1 MAELTQPMVGAPP
14 VEEEEGEKTMTIMEH
29 LQELRMRMAVSA
41 GTVAFMMIPAWFL
54 YGWPNGGIFGL
65 LYDPLQ
71 HFGPLHYFGPLDGFT
86 LQLKIAVATAV
97 VLSLP
102 MLLYQMWAFIAP
114 GLTKKERK
122 NSVPFV
128 SLGLVLFLSGA
139 YTGWRIL
146 PLAVNFLLS
155 FTTPDLQSVIE
166 ANQWIG
172 FVGII
177 MLIFGVSFE
186 MPLVLLFLCQ
196 IGVISSKWLIQKLR
210 YSVFIIYAA
219 SLIITPGADPI
230 SPLVL
235 GTIMT
240 GLYGL
245 AIVLAKLIGK

>member
-1 MAELTQPMVGAPP
+1 MDPVAQPLVVAPP
-14 VEEEEGEKTMTIMEH
+14 VEDEGEKTMTIMEH
-29 LQELRMRMAVSA
+29 LQELRMRLATSA
-41 GTVAFMMIPAWFL
+41 GTVVLMMIPGWFL
-54 YGWPNGGIFGL
+54 YNWPNGGIFGI
-65 LYDPLQ
+65 LYDPIQ
-71 HFGPLHYFGPLDGFT
+71 RFGKLNYFGPLDGFT
-86 LQLKIAVATAV
+86 LQLKIAAVTAV

-128 SLGLVLFLSGA
+128 SLGLVLFLLGA

-146 PLAVNFLLS
+146 PLATNFLLS
-155 FTTPDLQSVIE
+155 FSTEDLQPVIE
-166 ANQWIG
+166 ANKWIS

-196 IGVISSKWLIQKLR
+196 VGVISSTWLVQKLR
-210 YSVFIIYAA
+210 YSIFIIYVA

-240 GLYGL
+240 ALYGL
-245 AIVLAKLIGK
+245 AILLAKLIGK

>member
-1 MAELTQPMVGAPP
+1 
-14 VEEEEGEKTMTIMEH
+14 MEH
-29 LQELRMRMAVSA
+29 LQELRMRLATSA
-41 GTVAFMMIPAWFL
+41 GTIAFMMIPAWFL
-54 YGWPNGGIFGL
+54 YNWPAGGIFGL

-86 LQLKIAVATAV
+86 LQLKIAAATAV

-128 SLGLVLFLSGA
+128 SLGLVLFLAGA

-196 IGVISSKWLIQKLR
+196 IGVISSAWLIRKLR
-210 YSVFIIYAA
+210 YSVFIIFVA
-219 SLIITPGADPI
+219 SLLITPGADPI

-245 AIVLAKLIGK
+245 AIVLAKIIGK

>member
-1 MAELTQPMVGAPP
+1 MAELAQPVVSAPP
-14 VEEEEGEKTMTIMEH
+14 VEHEGEKTMTIMEH
-29 LQELRMRMAVSA
+29 LQELRMRLAVSA
-41 GTVAFMMIPAWFL
+41 GSIVLMMVPGWFL
-54 YGWPNGGIFGL
+54 YNWPYGGIFGI
-65 LYDPLQ
+65 LYDPIQ
-71 HFGPLHYFGPLDGFT
+71 RFGKLNYFGPLDGFT
-86 LQLKIAVATAV
+86 LQLKISAVPGV

-114 GLTKKERK
+114 GLTKRERK
-122 NSVPFV
+122 NSIPFV

-146 PLAVNFLLS
+146 PLATNFLLS
-155 FTTPDLQSVIE
+155 FSTPDLQPVIE
-166 ANQWIG
+166 ANKWIS

-186 MPLVLLFLCQ
+186 LPLVLLFLCQ
-196 IGVISSKWLIQKLR
+196 IGVISSRWLIQKLR
-210 YSVFIIYAA
+210 YSIFIIYVA

-245 AIVLAKLIGK
+245 AIVLAKIIGK